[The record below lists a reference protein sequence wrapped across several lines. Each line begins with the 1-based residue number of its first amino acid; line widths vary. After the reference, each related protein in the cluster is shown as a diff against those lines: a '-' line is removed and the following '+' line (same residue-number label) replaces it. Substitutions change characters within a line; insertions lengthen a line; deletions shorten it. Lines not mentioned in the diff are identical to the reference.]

1 MGGITKLI
9 CGANRDSMH
18 SIEIGRGETPEI
30 LFAHGW
36 ARNHRDFIPA
46 AEALIAQH
54 RSILIDL
61 PGFGETP
68 RPAESWDTRQ
78 YADAA
83 ARFIRERIGHPIVWV
98 GHSFGGRVGLRLAVQ
113 HPDLLKGLVLV
124 AAAGLK
130 GQPRP
135 TWQRLRG
142 RLRSAQYR
150 RLRKRAR
157 TEDEIIALEKR
168 FGSADYIQSRALGLR
183 DIFLNSVN
191 EDQAPDLPRITT
203 PTVVMSGA
211 RDTETP
217 PEMGRR
223 MAALIPSARFLLLPE
238 FDHIGVLHR
247 GHHIIALR
255 AKELVE
261 GRPA

>member
-9 CGANRDSMH
+9 CGANRGSMH

-54 RSILIDL
+54 RSILVDL

-68 RPAESWDTRQ
+68 RPAEGWDTKQ
-78 YADAA
+78 YADDAA
-83 ARFIRERIGHPIVWV
+83 AFIRERIGRPIVWV
-98 GHSFGGRVGLRLAVQ
+98 GHSFGGRVGLRLAVR
-113 HPDLLKGLVLV
+113 HPELLRGLVLV
-124 AAAGLK
+124 AAAGL
-130 GQPRP
+130 QSPRP
-135 TWQRLRG
+135 WHRRWRG
-142 RLRSAQYR
+142 KFRQAEFR
-150 RLRKRAR
+150 RLRARAK
-157 TEDEIIALEKR
+157 TEAEIAALEQR

-183 DIFLNSVN
+183 DIFLKSVN
-191 EDQAPDLPRITT
+191 EDQAPDLPKIVT
-203 PTVVMSGA
+203 PTVVLSGA

-223 MAALIPSARFLLLPE
+223 MAALIPGARFLLLPE

-247 GHHIIALR
+247 GHHVIALR
-255 AKELVE
+255 AKELAE
-261 GRPA
+261 GRTA